1 MHNLIILTEPYT
13 IERSY
18 TYSNGNSSQFVKPL
32 NLSSNY
38 LSANSF
44 HPTRT
49 VVVLNFLPE
58 AETHVKSLV
67 SRFGVMEICET
78 IKDEDA
84 ISSLAVIQYMEVTSA
99 LNALLALPDCKV
111 CNIAINISTVK
122 MYALYNIFTKVY
134 IFKA

>member
-1 MHNLIILTEPYT
+1 MIQLVKLVYLYFFAEPYS

-18 TYSNGNSSQFVKPL
+18 TYSNGSSSHSVKPS

-38 LSANSF
+38 LSATAF

-67 SRFGVMEICET
+67 SRFGVIEICET

-84 ISSLAVIQYMEVTSA
+84 LSSLAVIQYMEVTSA

-111 CNIAINISTVK
+111 G
-122 MYALYNIFTKVY
+122 
-134 IFKA
+134 